1 MGCSKKEK
9 DEDDIKNVVI
19 GISTCLPNIWD
30 QEQPIVKLDKGNLAS
45 ENLVNNVLD
54 AERKVKN
61 YCKNLSHGLL
71 MKTPS

>member
-30 QEQPIVKLDKGNLAS
+30 QE
-45 ENLVNNVLD
+45 
-54 AERKVKN
+54 
-61 YCKNLSHGLL
+61 
-71 MKTPS
+71 